1 MNQSEPQLSRQRDGE
16 KGAVKLEEETKHTV
30 AKEEELAG
38 GGDVTEDGFGPV
50 LVWASRLYPSLLLG
64 IKG

>member
-1 MNQSEPQLSRQRDGE
+1 M
-16 KGAVKLEEETKHTV
+16 EEETKHTV